1 MARKQAGAHAKS
13 PVELCFAARVRDT
26 CMRTCVSTC
35 PCTPGDVHMRG
46 LQQHGARLGHR
57 LGGGENVV
65 ALECKQRGAHT
76 RTDRPGTAAAPP
88 HASTHMHDDS
98 HHDCCMSSRSCQVI
112 TIHTDVRP
120 SVLYQACQTV
130 RCASY
135 RACAQAPTRLRWCC
149 RRTIGAQPLRAELCS
164 GQTTCHVG
172 FPQSAT
178 LCARRRIACCAV
190 RRRRGKGP
198 CGEPMKGEDDGPSKV
213 LLLARRAAEVQRGI
227 HPAAAAAYLK
237 RKP

>member
-26 CMRTCVSTC
+26 CMRTCVGIC
-35 PCTPGDVHMRG
+35 QCTPGDVHMRV

-65 ALECKQRGAHT
+65 ALESKQCGAHT
-76 RTDRPGTAAAPP
+76 RADRPGTAAAPP

-120 SVLYQACQTV
+120 SVLYPAMPDGAV
-130 RCASY
+130 RKLPRTCSSADTPPLVLSSGHLGHSHCEQSAARARPRVMQVFRKARHCAHGVVSH
-135 RACAQAPTRLRWCC
+135 AAQCGAA
-149 RRTIGAQPLRAELCS
+149 GAQDLVANP
-164 GQTTCHVG
+164 
-172 FPQSAT
+172 
-178 LCARRRIACCAV
+178 
-190 RRRRGKGP
+190 
-198 CGEPMKGEDDGPSKV
+198 
-213 LLLARRAAEVQRGI
+213 
-227 HPAAAAAYLK
+227 
-237 RKP
+237 

>member
-35 PCTPGDVHMRG
+35 QCTPGDVHMRV

-135 RACAQAPTRLRWCC
+135 RARAQAPTRLRWCC
-149 RRTIGAQPLRAELCS
+149 RRAIGAPAIASRALLGPDHVSRMFSAKRDIVRTASYRMLR
-164 GQTTCHVG
+164 
-172 FPQSAT
+172 SAAPPGHRT
-178 LCARRRIACCAV
+178 LWRTHERRRQWAEQGTPFGSPS
-190 RRRRGKGP
+190 RGSTARHSP
-198 CGEPMKGEDDGPSKV
+198 CRSRSVPH
-213 LLLARRAAEVQRGI
+213 A
-227 HPAAAAAYLK
+227 
-237 RKP
+237 